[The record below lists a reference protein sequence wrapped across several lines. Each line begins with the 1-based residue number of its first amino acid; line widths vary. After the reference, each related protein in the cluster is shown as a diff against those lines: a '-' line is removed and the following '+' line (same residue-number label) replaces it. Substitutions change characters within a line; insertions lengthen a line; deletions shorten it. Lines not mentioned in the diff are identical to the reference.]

1 MGEYEME
8 ALLNNKLS
16 SFKNY
21 SSSYWTYIDS
31 HHPFRALKLSGKQ
44 HPAMEKGGYH
54 LEWYCVD

>member
-21 SSSYWTYIDS
+21 SSCYWTYIDS

-44 HPAMEKGGYH
+44 HPAMEKSGYH
-54 LEWYCVD
+54 LE